1 MKKRQLED
9 IGRLVHSTRTV
20 LHKYRY
26 ITLTVDSDAKR
37 KDTAEWLDW
46 VRLVKRYVSC
56 SWNQVLDRSH

>member
-9 IGRLVHSTRTV
+9 IGCLVHSTRTV

-26 ITLTVDSDAKR
+26 ITLTVDTDAKR

-46 VRLVKRYVSC
+46 VRLVKRS
-56 SWNQVLDRSH
+56 RSRFSKG